1 MAHTYQSVTKS
12 DNTYTAVSPV
22 RPVGT
27 VEDKFTWDAINTN
40 YDTWLELLMKA
51 HWCDWYYGTPYT
63 DNYTSLTRAD
73 RTYQGI
79 TV

>member
-1 MAHTYQSVTKS
+1 MAHTYQSITKS
-12 DNTYTAVSPV
+12 DNTYTSVSSV

-27 VEDKFTWDAINTN
+27 IEEKFTWANIVPN
-40 YDTWLELLMKA
+40 YDTWLELLAKA
-51 HWCDWYYGTPYT
+51 HWCDWTFGTPYT

-73 RTYQGI
+73 RTYQGV